1 MLEAEKEE
9 GFKIGQRKRCN
20 QGFVRVPKLSI
31 GKIKA
36 EGSHRTRSFILEV

>member
-1 MLEAEKEE
+1 MDNVRGASK
-9 GFKIGQRKRCN
+9 
-20 QGFVRVPKLSI
+20 GFVRVPKLSI